1 MHVSTFE
8 WLASTNKNHL
18 ESTDN
23 CHSLLAVRITRIVRL
38 AQSTAI
44 EVNGSMSLQS
54 GKLSTA
60 VLCGSVLPVHRS
72 VHESSTASTFQQQ
85 RASGNLMFDEKSN
98 ILVCINLWI
107 VSICFH

>member
-60 VLCGSVLPVHRS
+60 VHRS